1 MKSPMKKATS
11 QTQPAVPWR
20 AAWSG
25 VFLPAVTLLTIFVMA
40 TLSRPASAAGFDVS
54 GTDPDAL
61 PVVPA
66 GFVATMPAR
75 EPLVRNVSMLAF
87 DTRGRLYVAMGPQYR
102 HPRDNTPGDAIVM
115 LVDADGDGTFDAK
128 KPFAGP
134 FHCVQGM
141 AWKQGPRG
149 PELWVAN
156 APDLTVA
163 RDTDGDGEADEYVRI
178 ATGLG
183 TLEHG
188 LDAPSFAPDG
198 YFYFGKG
205 DTPVFGNAPR
215 AFRDLAQVEAGVGA
229 VDDPEPVMFTRAE
242 WPAAWRASY
251 RFPTDGH
258 TGGGILRCNAS
269 GKHLAIV
276 CRGCRNPWGMAFDNS
291 FDWLATD
298 QDDLGGDRFLMPF
311 MGAHFGMRHRW
322 NNSWT
327 GEGTLASVPASGPIA
342 EGSGTGVLFY
352 DTREFPETHRNV
364 FYRADWLRG
373 AVEIFR
379 RDWQGAM
386 LVPAGGRVEP
396 FVSLGDKKPLFRPT
410 GMAVGPDGALWI
422 GGWGSTY
429 GWNGDKTEGRV
440 FRISAEGGP
449 SLATAVAKLAARPAV
464 ETRSVADVAVDFDSP
479 IMAMRGAAQDELLR
493 RASGGD
499 SQAAT
504 ARREIAE
511 LAAAA
516 IKEPGRE
523 ARQTWL
529 LWTLGRI
536 AADDPAGDALCT
548 RLVESRDAASETNRI
563 QAVRI
568 LAHRVAGRAADV
580 RKLPPCV
587 IASLANPAPRMRFA
601 ALLAAAS
608 VADRVAVPA
617 IIDAAADEADR
628 LVHYAAWTALRDLV
642 PPDELRGLLADKR
655 AGVRLAALLA
665 LLDLGRLDGPA
676 VVALSKDADERV
688 SQTATAWLANTG
700 FGLDDPAA
708 VLATIKR
715 LDNRHVDYR
724 IRLALLRKLEG
735 KQIDGQVRAGLE
747 QMYVNAWSGATL
759 QSEEVVP
766 QEKSQEIAAVLW
778 AVKPDRRAAE
788 TAWGLLGHGW
798 PMLADSVAAGF
809 SKLGGDGLAVLAE
822 KLPKADPAR
831 RDRGVEALAGYAAA
845 GQGLA
850 ASEPLVA
857 ALAAAWEKNR
867 QPGFRGKV
875 LACLAAIDPAS
886 WQADASARGNAE
898 KLLLAAAADP
908 DPRLLDRVPAVAT
921 SLGVPTPKL
930 AEPRPPANT
939 DAVLGRLKDADPAR
953 GAKLFADARGANCA
967 ACHRAGDHGVGGIGP
982 ELSDI
987 GLRAAPAAI
996 VESILQPSATIIEGY
1011 RVSTLVLDD
1020 GRSLTGL
1027 VLDDTP
1033 DTLRVIDAE
1042 GRSTSVRKDAIEE
1055 RAVQQVSLMP
1065 AGYDRTL
1072 TPEELADLVAFLL
1085 TQKRPAGQVAAAP

>member
-1 MKSPMKKATS
+1 MKRPPNPLRAGSRLCLRAIRS
-11 QTQPAVPWR
+11 LAALAF
-20 AAWSG
+20 AAW
-25 VFLPAVTLLTIFVMA
+25 AA
-40 TLSRPASAAGFDVS
+40 AASAESFDVS

-66 GFVATMPAR
+66 GFVASMPAR
-75 EPLVRNVSMLAF
+75 EPVVRNVSMLAF
-87 DTRGRLYVAMGPQYR
+87 DARGRLFVAMGPQYR
-102 HPRDNTPGDAIVM
+102 HPRENTPGDEIVM
-115 LVDADGDGTFDAK
+115 LIDADGDGTFDAA

-141 AWKQGPRG
+141 AWRQGPRG

-163 RDTDGDGEADEYVRI
+163 RDTDGDGQADEYVRI
-178 ATGLG
+178 ATGVG
-183 TLEHG
+183 TLEHA
-188 LDAPSFAPDG
+188 LDAITFAPDG
-198 YFYFGKG
+198 FAYIGKG
-205 DTPVFGNAPR
+205 DTPVFGHAPR
-215 AFRDLAQVEAGVGA
+215 AFRDLSQVEAGAGA
-229 VDDPEPVMFTRAE
+229 VDDPEPVIFTSVA
-242 WPAAWRASY
+242 WPAAWRTAY
-251 RFPTDGH
+251 RIPTDGH
-258 TGGGILRCNAS
+258 TGGGILRCDAS
-269 GKHLAIV
+269 GRNLAIV
-276 CRGCRNPWGMAFDNS
+276 CRGCRNPWGMAFDDG

-298 QDDLGGDRFLMPF
+298 QDDVGGDRFVMPF

-352 DTREFPETHRNV
+352 DSREFPEPHRNV

-373 AVEIFR
+373 TVEIFR
-379 RDWQGAM
+379 REWQGAVVM
-386 LVPAGGRVEP
+386 PAGGHVEP

-440 FRISAEGGP
+440 FRIAAEGGQ
-449 SLATAVAKLAARPAV
+449 SLADAVAKLAARPAI
-464 ETRSVADVAVDFDSP
+464 EARSAADVADDFESP
-479 IMAMRGAAQDELLR
+479 IVAVRVAAQDELVR
-493 RASGGD
+493 RASGVD
-499 SQAAT
+499 SQAAA
-504 ARREIAE
+504 ARREIAD

-516 IKEPGRE
+516 IKETGRQ
-523 ARQTWL
+523 ARQTLL

-536 AADDPAGDALCT
+536 AADDTAGDAFFT
-548 RLVESRDAASETNRI
+548 GLVESNAAAISKIPRI

-568 LAHRVAGRAADV
+568 LAHRVAGRVGDA
-580 RKLPPCV
+580 RRLTPCV
-587 IASLANPAPRMRFA
+587 IAALADPAPRVRFA
-601 ALLAAAS
+601 AVLAAAS
-608 VADRVAVPA
+608 VGDRAAVPA
-617 IIDAAADEADR
+617 IIDAAAGETDR
-628 LVHYAAWTALRDLV
+628 LVHYAAWTTLRDLM
-642 PPDELRGLLADKR
+642 PPDDLRGMLADER
-655 AGVRLAALLA
+655 AGVRVAALLA

-700 FGLDDPAA
+700 FGLDDPAT
-708 VLATIKR
+708 VLATIRR

-724 IRLALLRKLEG
+724 LRLALLRKLEG
-735 KQIDGQVRAGLE
+735 KQIDGDVRFGLE
-747 QMYVNAWSGATL
+747 QMYVQTYRGATL
-759 QSEEVVP
+759 QTDEVVP
-766 QEKSQEIAAVLW
+766 NEKSQEIAAVLW
-778 AVKPDRRAAE
+778 AVKPDGRAAE
-788 TAWGLLGHGW
+788 TAWELLGHGW
-798 PMLADSVAAGF
+798 PMLADLVAAGY
-809 SKLGGDGLAVLAE
+809 SKLGDDGLAVLAE
-822 KLPKADPAR
+822 KLPTADPAR
-831 RDRGVEALAGYAAA
+831 RDHSVEALAGYAAA
-845 GQGLA
+845 GRGLS

-857 ALAAAWEKNR
+857 VLAAAWEANPP
-867 QPGFRGKV
+867 PGFRAKV

-886 WQADASARGNAE
+886 WQAAPGARGRAE

-908 DPRLLDRVPAVAT
+908 DPRLLDRVPAVAS
-921 SLGVPTPKL
+921 SLGIPVPKL
-930 AEPRPPANT
+930 AEPRPPAKAA
-939 DAVLGRLKDADPAR
+939 DVLGRLVDADPAR
-953 GAKLFADARGANCA
+953 GAKLFTDTRGANCG

-982 ELSDI
+982 EVSDI

-996 VESILQPSATIIEGY
+996 VESIIQPSATIIEGY

-1033 DTLRVIDAE
+1033 DTVRVIDAE
-1042 GRSTSVRKDAIEE
+1042 GRSTSVRKDTIEE

-1072 TPEELADLVAFLL
+1072 TPQELADLVAFLL